1 MKLFLDTA
9 DMSQIR
15 EAIRWGIV
23 DGVTTNPALVS
34 RTGRPA
40 EELYAE
46 ICATVPGPV
55 SLECVSMDA
64 DGIVA
69 EARRLAAIS
78 GNAVIKVPAMREGLV
93 AVKRLA
99 EEGIKTNVTLIC
111 STMQAF
117 LAAKVGATYVS
128 PFVGRLDLM
137 GQEGMETIR
146 QIKTIYDNY
155 RFTTEII
162 VASARHPKHV
172 LESALAGA
180 HICTIPID
188 VMELLY
194 QHPMTDVGIQQ
205 FLAAWAK
212 VPQERKPAPVAPATG
227 A

>member
-9 DMSQIR
+9 DLDQIR
-15 EAIRWGIV
+15 EAVRWGIV
-23 DGVTTNPALVS
+23 DGVTTNPTLVAK
-34 RTGRPA
+34 TGREA
-40 EELYAE
+40 TDLYAE

-55 SLECVSMDA
+55 SLECVAMDA
-64 DGIVA
+64 DGIVV
-69 EARRLAAIS
+69 EARRLAAIAK
-78 GNAVIKVPAMREGLV
+78 NAVIKVPVMKEGLI

-99 EEGIKTNVTLIC
+99 DEGIKTNVTLIC
-111 STMQAF
+111 STMQAM
-117 LAAKVGATYVS
+117 LAAKLGATYVS

-137 GQEGMETIR
+137 GQDGMESIR
-146 QIKTIYDNY
+146 QMKTIFGNY
-155 RFTTEII
+155 GFATQIL

-172 LESALAGA
+172 LEAALAGA
-180 HICTIPID
+180 HVCTIPID

-212 VPQERKPAPVAPATG
+212 VPKKAG